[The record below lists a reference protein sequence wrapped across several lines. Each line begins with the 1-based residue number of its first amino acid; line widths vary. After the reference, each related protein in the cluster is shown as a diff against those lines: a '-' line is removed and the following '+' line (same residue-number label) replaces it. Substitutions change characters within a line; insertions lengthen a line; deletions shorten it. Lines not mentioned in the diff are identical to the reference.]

1 MSTLDSGQRV
11 GRYRIVRFLGAGAMG
26 EVYLAEDPHI
36 ERRLAIKT
44 VRLTGGRPQDIEDR
58 SRRLL
63 REARAAGRLLHPNV
77 VTLFDAG
84 EEDGLLYLAFE
95 FVEGSDL
102 ASRLDS
108 GEPPTLREVLRIVRQ
123 VAEALDYAH
132 RQGIVHR
139 DIKPSNILLD
149 AAGHVK
155 VADFGIAKVAGQ
167 NTELT
172 MVGSVMGS
180 PQYLSPEQIRGD
192 ELDGRSDVFSLG
204 VVLYELLSGRRPFDG
219 ETITT
224 LVYQILH
231 KDPAIGELRAV
242 PLRLDQLLHHML
254 AKDRDDRLATAG
266 LVAEELAAI
275 ERELPEATL
284 AAPAAPAPELLD
296 VTRVMPSRSLA
307 PGGGAGGGS
316 GASGSGGAGGGGITP
331 VEGIAVAGW
340 AAAQA
345 GAGGGAASL
354 ASPGGPG
361 GPIGSGGA
369 QGLRAS
375 PAAAAGL
382 PRVAGAPGAQGG
394 PGGPGGQG
402 AAVGPSP
409 VPVAFAP
416 MAAGGAPPA
425 ALPIPPAPAGP
436 PGSAPAGPAPP
447 GTAAARPTP
456 PGTAAARPAPLPPA
470 AGAAVARRSSGARVW
485 LVLVVLLLLCLAVV
499 GVSAFWVW
507 QRYLQR
513 GGQGMRG
520 LLTSLSSSSTAS
532 PTASPP
538 QATTASPASV
548 PPAPVFPASPV
559 NPSRAALPSN
569 LAQPAPTTRTAAA
582 PSTLV
587 SPAPGVPVP
596 PARQAAPPAT
606 SAGQAGSAA
615 LGSSSPSRN
624 RQAPATV
631 AGGGTG
637 SAGSA
642 GGAGGASSPS
652 PSAGAAASSP
662 AGAGGTAGAGAGGRS
677 SIAISRPSQ
686 PRTAA
691 AEEGAADTTASGRS
705 GTGTAGAARGGATAG
720 RGARQPAASALGDA
734 GGGQAAAPEREGAA
748 AAAASAPAADRVI
761 RSGLEL
767 AFRVNPP
774 DAFVLLDGAVI
785 GRAEDWSG
793 QRGGRSF
800 TLPGTGSHQVKIKK
814 AGMRDYRIAIEAGD
828 TGGTTAVV
836 VNLQPLPAAQIDT
849 ADLQAVRVREAI
861 ALRISPEVNAVVL
874 VDGVSVGPVQK
885 FAGRF
890 GHSDEWLTL
899 SNGTHRVT
907 LIAPGYA
914 RRDLAVEVNPGAD
927 KARQKIDIPLSPA
940 TGNP

>member
-1 MSTLDSGQRV
+1 VSTLDSGQRV

-382 PRVAGAPGAQGG
+382 PRVAGAPSAQGG

-402 AAVGPSP
+402 GAVGPSP

-436 PGSAPAGPAPP
+436 PGSAPAGQAPP

-456 PGTAAARPAPLPPA
+456 PGSAAARPAPLPPA

-520 LLTSLSSSSTAS
+520 LLTSLSSSSSTAS

-538 QATTASPASV
+538 PASAPTAPVSPASPA
-548 PPAPVFPASPV
+548 
-559 NPSRAALPSN
+559 NPSPLSN

-615 LGSSSPSRN
+615 LGSSSPPRN
-624 RQAPATV
+624 RPAPATAA
-631 AGGGTG
+631 AGATG

-642 GGAGGASSPS
+642 SGAGGPSSPS
-652 PSAGAAASSP
+652 PAAGTAASSP

-691 AEEGAADTTASGRS
+691 AEEGA
-705 GTGTAGAARGGATAG
+705 AG

>member
-108 GEPPTLREVLRIVRQ
+108 GAPPTLREVLRIVRQ

-172 MVGSVMGS
+172 MAGSVMGS

-307 PGGGAGGGS
+307 PDGAGAAGGPGGG
-316 GASGSGGAGGGGITP
+316 GASGSGPGGGGVTP
-331 VEGIAVAGW
+331 VEGIAVGGW
-340 AAAQA
+340 
-345 GAGGGAASL
+345 GAGYPGAGIGAS
-354 ASPGGPG
+354 AGPG
-361 GPIGSGGA
+361 GSGGA
-369 QGLRAS
+369 VAAVASAAQGPQAG
-375 PAAAAGL
+375 PAASAGAA
-382 PRVAGAPGAQGG
+382 RVAGAV
-394 PGGPGGQG
+394 GGQG
-402 AAVGPSP
+402 GPSP
-409 VPVAFAP
+409 VPVPFAP
-416 MAAGGAPPA
+416 PPGGSGLPAAPPAAAGGANPPVPA
-425 ALPIPPAPAGP
+425 TPP
-436 PGSAPAGPAPP
+436 S
-447 GTAAARPTP
+447 TAA
-456 PGTAAARPAPLPPA
+456 GRPAPLPPA

-485 LVLVVLLLLCLAVV
+485 LVLLVLLLLCLAVV
-499 GVSAFWVW
+499 GVGAFWVW

-520 LLTSLSSSSTAS
+520 LLTSLSSSSSTAAPS
-532 PTASPP
+532 ASPP
-538 QATTASPASV
+538 PATTAPPVSA
-548 PPAPVFPASPV
+548 PPAPALPASPV
-559 NPSRAALPSN
+559 NPTNPPSPSN
-569 LAQPAPTTRTAAA
+569 LAQPAPTT
-582 PSTLV
+582 LV
-587 SPAPGVPVP
+587 SPVPGVAVP
-596 PARQAAPPAT
+596 PARQTPPPAT
-606 SAGQAGSAA
+606 SFGQAGGGAPGA
-615 LGSSSPSRN
+615 SSPSRN
-624 RQAPATV
+624 RQAPAN
-631 AGGGTG
+631 A
-637 SAGSA
+637 
-642 GGAGGASSPS
+642 AGGASGVGSTGG
-652 PSAGAAASSP
+652 AGSAASTSP
-662 AGAGGTAGAGAGGRS
+662 GTGGTAGAGGRS
-677 SIAISRPSQ
+677 SIAVSRPSQ

-705 GTGTAGAARGGATAG
+705 GMGTAGAGAARGGAAAS
-720 RGARQPAASALGDA
+720 RGTRQPAASALADA

-748 AAAASAPAADRVI
+748 AGAASAPPADRVI

-800 TLPGTGSHQVKIKK
+800 TLPSSGSHQVKIKK
-814 AGMRDYRIAIEAGD
+814 AGMRDYRIAVEAGD

-874 VDGVSVGPVQK
+874 VDGVTVGPVQK

-899 SNGTHRVT
+899 PNGMHRVT

-914 RRDLAVEVNPGAD
+914 RRDLAVEVNPGAE